1 MRRQRNTSQVTEQG
15 KSPKE
20 ELNEVEASNLE
31 DAEFKVMPIR
41 MLKSMKKDIEAVK

>member
-1 MRRQRNTSQVTEQG
+1 MRRQRNKSQVTEQG
-15 KSPKE
+15 KSPK

-41 MLKSMKKDIEAVK
+41 MLKSMKKDI